1 MLYSL
6 QSLPASFVNRLTLTK
21 SIWQTA
27 SMTSLTAKGGDFI
40 DLTSVMSFLVRVSR
54 AWERRERGERGER
67 GERVMG
73 A

>member
-1 MLYSL
+1 
-6 QSLPASFVNRLTLTK
+6 
-21 SIWQTA
+21 
-27 SMTSLTAKGGDFI
+27 MTSLTAKGGDFI